1 MKKFVNL
8 PQNYKLFL
16 DEFKTILDKSL
27 IEKILKNELTY
38 NEILKL
44 HNYIDSI
51 AEKYNCNSY
60 DINKLINFY
69 DKNNKLIDLL
79 KKISSLRNKFIV
91 VNSQKTDLWKNN
103 IDNLKKK
110 FKKYSKIKIEE
121 AFVQLLKKYKYD
133 WNGLWTIFDIDK
145 SGNIK
150 NINIFDIDDLKFIE
164 SFITN

>member
-1 MKKFVNL
+1 MKTFVNL

-16 DEFKTILDKSL
+16 DEFKTILNKSL
-27 IEKILKNELTY
+27 LENILRNELSY
-38 NEILKL
+38 EEVFKL

-79 KKISSLRNKFIV
+79 KKIASLRNKYIV
-91 VNSQKTDLWKNN
+91 VKSQKTDLWKNN
-103 IDNLKKK
+103 IDNLKSK
-110 FKKYSKIKIEE
+110 FKKYNKTNIEQ
-121 AFVQLLKKYKYD
+121 AFVKLLKKYKYD

-145 SGNIK
+145 NGNIK
-150 NINIFDIDDLKFIE
+150 NINIFDLDDLKIIE
-164 SFITN
+164 SYITN

>member
-16 DEFKTILDKSL
+16 DEFKTILNKTL
-27 IEKILKNELTY
+27 VEKILKNELAY
-38 NEILKL
+38 NEILEL

-103 IDNLKKK
+103 INNLKKK

-121 AFVQLLKKYKYD
+121 AFIQLLKKYKYD

-145 SGNIK
+145 KGNIK
-150 NINIFDIDDLKFIE
+150 NINIFDIDDLEFIE

>member
-1 MKKFVNL
+1 MKKFINL
-8 PQNYKLFL
+8 PNNYKLFL
-16 DEFKTILDKSL
+16 NEFKSILDKTL
-27 IEKILKNELTY
+27 LENILKNNLSYEEV
-38 NEILKL
+38 NKL
-44 HNYIDSI
+44 HKQIETI
-51 AEKYNCNSY
+51 ASKFNCNSY
-60 DINKLINFY
+60 DINRLINFY

-145 SGNIK
+145 NGNIK

>member
-38 NEILKL
+38 IEILKL

-145 SGNIK
+145 NGNIK

>member
-1 MKKFVNL
+1 MKTFVNL

-16 DEFKTILDKSL
+16 DEFKTILNKAL
-27 IEKILKNELTY
+27 LENILRNELSY
-38 NEILKL
+38 EEVFKL

-79 KKISSLRNKFIV
+79 KKIASLRNKYIV
-91 VNSQKTDLWKNN
+91 VKSQKTDLWKNN
-103 IDNLKKK
+103 IDNLKSK
-110 FKKYSKIKIEE
+110 FKKYSKTNIEQ
-121 AFVQLLKKYKYD
+121 AFFKLLKKYKYD

-145 SGNIK
+145 NGNIK
-150 NINIFDIDDLKFIE
+150 NINIFDLDDLKIIE
-164 SFITN
+164 SYITN